1 MEDIGIKIGIV
12 IMGFLFLSIAFGLS
26 VFRINTGQ
34 GAIITHLNG
43 KKDAT
48 TQEGWH
54 FVIPLFENYVKY
66 PIVNDY
72 EYFPSEQTLQ
82 GAGGENVGVSG
93 VEINAKDD
101 TVVDVSAI
109 TFFDRTD
116 LFQWGVKNV
125 DPDTQFDRALSGIIR
140 DVIQQSETIDIL
152 HNREKIG
159 KIIFDKMKSSE
170 IEKQF
175 GVKITKFQ
183 LQHTSYID
191 EVVKANAHKQAL
203 NLEAEGRL
211 DASRKDAESI
221 KIRADAEKYKAD
233 LMNEYSSS
241 VLQYMAT
248 IEEYNTM
255 KSRTGDV
262 VWVIPTGL
270 QPSFI
275 PTSTSGAT

>member
-1 MEDIGIKIGIV
+1 MENLEIKIGGIV
-12 IMGFLFLSIAFGLS
+12 IAGFLIFLIIFGWLS

-34 GAIITHLNG
+34 GAIVTHLNG

-48 TQEGWH
+48 TKEGWH
-54 FVIPLFENYVKY
+54 FIIPLFESYVKY

-72 EYFPSEQTLQ
+72 EYFPSQQTLQ

-140 DVIQQSETIDIL
+140 DIIQQSETIDIL
-152 HNREKIG
+152 HNREKLE

-183 LQHTSYID
+183 LQHTSYRD

-233 LMNEYSSS
+233 LMTGHSSS
-241 VLQYMAT
+241 VLEYMAT
-248 IEEYNTM
+248 IEE
-255 KSRTGDV
+255 
-262 VWVIPTGL
+262 
-270 QPSFI
+270 
-275 PTSTSGAT
+275 

>member
-1 MEDIGIKIGIV
+1 
-12 IMGFLFLSIAFGLS
+12 
-26 VFRINTGQ
+26 
-34 GAIITHLNG
+34 
-43 KKDAT
+43 
-48 TQEGWH
+48 
-54 FVIPLFENYVKY
+54 
-66 PIVNDY
+66 
-72 EYFPSEQTLQ
+72 
-82 GAGGENVGVSG
+82 
-93 VEINAKDD
+93 
-101 TVVDVSAI
+101 
-109 TFFDRTD
+109 
-116 LFQWGVKNV
+116 
-125 DPDTQFDRALSGIIR
+125 
-140 DVIQQSETIDIL
+140 
-152 HNREKIG
+152 
-159 KIIFDKMKSSE
+159 
-170 IEKQF
+170 
-175 GVKITKFQ
+175 

-233 LMNEYSSS
+233 LMNGYSSS
-241 VLQYMAT
+241 VLEYMAT